1 MTWGKIRRYLVI
13 LVGCLVCSASIN
25 LFLVPSHLLS
35 GGIGGVGIIFY
46 YLFGLPIG
54 AQMLVYNLPL
64 FFAAYKTMGREY
76 TLDVVLGTVFFSF
89 CVDAMS
95 VLQVHA
101 PVSDTMLAAVYGG
114 VFSGIGA
121 GVVFR
126 MNGSTGGL
134 DIVAAIIK
142 KYYSLNMGTVIFGIN
157 CVIMC
162 IAAALFGVMPAMFTL
177 ISMFVSANVTDKVVA
192 GLVERKTIIIISER
206 SEALAEGIIH
216 EVGRGA
222 TFLRGEGAF
231 TRKRKDVLFVVVNL
245 TQIAKIKIIVSM
257 IDPQAFMIVMSAGEV
272 MGRGFTMPGIK
283 LDALIRARTEQQK
296 RQKEAELQKKLQPA
310 EEIHPDGK
318 DKEGTEAGE

>member
-121 GVVFR
+121 GVVFLIVKSFEYSAKFSH
-126 MNGSTGGL
+126 GLYPSSSTFLAIYFTLTGLHGIHVIGGM
-134 DIVAAIIK
+134 IVP
-142 KYYSLNMGTVIFGIN
+142 
-157 CVIMC
+157 C
-162 IAAALFGVMPAMFTL
+162 AAAQRPNSSAP
-177 ISMFVSANVTDKVVA
+177 VSVWMQRLWCT
-192 GLVERKTIIIISER
+192 
-206 SEALAEGIIH
+206 GI
-216 EVGRGA
+216 R
-222 TFLRGEGAF
+222 
-231 TRKRKDVLFVVVNL
+231 
-245 TQIAKIKIIVSM
+245 
-257 IDPQAFMIVMSAGEV
+257 SAG
-272 MGRGFTMPGIK
+272 RRLCSI
-283 LDALIRARTEQQK
+283 
-296 RQKEAELQKKLQPA
+296 EANAKTSIEPTVR
-310 EEIHPDGK
+310 P
-318 DKEGTEAGE
+318 